1 MLGGH
6 ADELHI
12 LRFVRTRDRQHVF
25 RQVDPHDEAGAD
37 ARRHKVGDK
46 AGPCAHVQHE
56 LVLDRGRQVDQA
68 PGHPRVL
75 AAGPGVVDGGNNV
88 VSRGPRVIL
97 QGSLEIQ
104 GDLKIAGNVEGD
116 LKASGDV
123 TIDSGATIQASI
135 EGANVQVRGQV
146 NGNVTAKRRLTLGG
160 SGRLN
165 GDVKV
170 GRLTVED
177 GASLN
182 GNVTMSPE
190 KG

>member
-1 MLGGH
+1 M
-6 ADELHI
+6 E
-12 LRFVRTRDRQHVF
+12 
-25 RQVDPHDEAGAD
+25 
-37 ARRHKVGDK
+37 K
-46 AGPCAHVQHE
+46 ASE
-56 LVLDRGRQVDQA
+56 ESMTQA
-68 PGHPRVL
+68 EKT
-75 AAGPGVVDGGNNV
+75 AAQGSSAANGGNNV
-88 VSRGPRVIL
+88 VSLGTRDVR
-97 QGSLEIQ
+97 QGRLEIE
-104 GDLKIAGNVEGD
+104 GDLKIEGNVEGD

>member
-1 MLGGH
+1 M
-6 ADELHI
+6 E
-12 LRFVRTRDRQHVF
+12 
-25 RQVDPHDEAGAD
+25 
-37 ARRHKVGDK
+37 K
-46 AGPCAHVQHE
+46 ASEESMTQAEKTAVQ
-56 LVLDRGRQVDQA
+56 GSS
-68 PGHPRVL
+68 
-75 AAGPGVVDGGNNV
+75 AANGGNNV
-88 VSRGPRVIL
+88 VSLGPRDIL
-97 QGSLEIQ
+97 QGRLEIQ

-170 GRLTVED
+170 GSLTVED
-177 GASLN
+177 GATLN
-182 GNVTMSPE
+182 GNVAMTSGE
-190 KG
+190 K